1 MAMSEENEDNIP
13 EMQPSFER
21 LKRVAANGT
30 EDCSSRQART
40 YYSESAP
47 TLKLIDS

>member
-1 MAMSEENEDNIP
+1 MAMSEENKDYIP
-13 EMQPSFER
+13 EMQPSFES
-21 LKRVAANGT
+21 LKRVDANGT
-30 EDCSSRQART
+30 EDCSSRQAHT